1 MTKPEF
7 AVVECEPLRR
17 THHWC
22 SFAEFLPDNKKVI
35 GFVNCQVR
43 EPFLIALWDA
53 ESGKKLKVVD
63 AIPYSASSD
72 AWTSPDRG
80 LLAITTYT
88 MEVDR
93 TIGKTFIVDTATLEF
108 RATLPHR
115 VEQAAFSRDG
125 QLIAIVDDQKNV
137 RVLKGKGG
145 AAVASLKVESYVE
158 YLAFRDSAEELLIV
172 QGSGPLLSWNFRT
185 NKKGICMKSSG
196 YHVALSSDGKT
207 LATFFGKGLGKK
219 GWTVER
225 TDTTSWKS
233 EKFDFPGDV
242 RHCSLSPD
250 GSKLAIAADKELVV
264 WDFVEDCALFKWK
277 KPHYGDIR
285 HAAFSPD
292 GQRIACI
299 MNHGQVH
306 IFDFRTGAKNQVIER
321 PKPKAGELQCLEMAG
336 PDDEMDRV
344 DGHLEPLN
352 PLPVVCPA
360 CKRVDLDFVHSP
372 YVVGKKIE
380 SPVDFAP
387 AVAGNLLVRESMKR
401 VLEVAAPGS
410 CKFFPTIHR
419 KTKQPTP
426 WFLAV
431 VQHTQTTS
439 EPSAKKCSKCRA
451 PLEWNDV
458 MEATSNPISKHEVFK
473 AHNWWG
479 RGEDTRNLYFSVRL
493 ETLIKE
499 LGLRGMVR
507 SGDCKQT
514 PTTED
519 AAWAEE
525 KIRLI
530 HQADAKSKPG
540 KRGKDD
546 VVEWFNDYLKR
557 NAKQSAAS
565 HDFDATE
572 KKLGVKLPET
582 YKGFMVAVGTKKFND
597 LDGEE
602 ECNAHI
608 LPPKRLKV
616 ESCLERGDDE
626 EDTFKGLLFAVTDHG
641 DAFYFDLTRNSPNY
655 EVRKHDH
662 ELDSFEPYAKSFAEA
677 IKRFAGA

>member
-1 MTKPEF
+1 MPKPEF
-7 AVVECEPLRR
+7 AVVECEPLRKAY
-17 THHWC
+17 HWC
-22 SFAEFLPDNKKVI
+22 SFAEFLSDSKKVV
-35 GFVNCQVR
+35 GFIQCQLDQ
-43 EPFLIALWDA
+43 PFLIALWDA
-53 ESGKKLKVVD
+53 ESGRKLKVVD
-63 AIPYSASSD
+63 AIPYAASSD
-72 AWTSPDRG
+72 SWISPDGG

-88 MEVDR
+88 MEADR

-108 RATLPHR
+108 RVTLPHR

-137 RVLKGKGG
+137 RVLKAKGG
-145 AAVASLKVESYVE
+145 AAVASLKVESYLNH
-158 YLAFRDSAEELLIV
+158 LAFRDSAEELLIV

-196 YHVALSSDGKT
+196 CHVALSSDGKT
-207 LATFFGKGLGKK
+207 LATFLGKGLGKK

-233 EKFDFPGDV
+233 EEFDFPGDV

-250 GSKLAIAADKELVV
+250 GSKLAVAADKELVV
-264 WDFVEDCALFKWK
+264 WDFVEDCAWFKWK

-292 GQRIACI
+292 GQRLACI

-306 IFDFRTGAKNQVIER
+306 IFDFRTGAMNQVIQR
-321 PKPKAGELQCLEMAG
+321 PKPKAGELQCLEMVG
-336 PDDEMDRV
+336 PDDVMDRV

-401 VLEVAAPGS
+401 VLEVAAPGTG
-410 CKFFPTIHR
+410 KFYPTIHR

-431 VQHTQTTS
+431 LQHTQTTS
-439 EPSAKKCSKCRA
+439 EPSAKKCSKCRE
-451 PLEWNDV
+451 PREWTDV
-458 MEATSNPISKHEVFK
+458 METTSNPISKHEVFK
-473 AHNWWG
+473 ARNWWG
-479 RGEDTRNLYFSVRL
+479 DGDRRNLYFSVRL
-493 ETLIKE
+493 EALVKK

-507 SGDCKQT
+507 SSDCKQT
-514 PTTED
+514 PTQED
-519 AAWAEE
+519 LAWAEQKF
-525 KIRLI
+525 KII
-530 HQADAKSKPG
+530 QQADAKAKTTA
-540 KRGKDD
+540 KRKQDD
-546 VVEWFNDYLKR
+546 VTEWFSDYLKR
-557 NAKQSAAS
+557 NAKKKPVV
-565 HDFDATE
+565 HDFAAAE

-582 YKGFMVAVGTKKFND
+582 YKQFMAVVGTKKFKD

-602 ECNAHI
+602 EFNAHI
-608 LPPKRLKV
+608 LSPEQLKV

-626 EDTFKGLLFAVTDHG
+626 EAEFKGLLFAVTEHG
-641 DAFYFDLTRNSPNY
+641 DAFYFDLTRNAPDY
-655 EVRKHDH
+655 EIRKHDH
-662 ELDSFEPYAKSFAEA
+662 EVDSCEPYAKNFAEA
-677 IKRFAGA
+677 IKRFAAA